1 MAETGGK
8 RMIGTMIIAFIIG
21 VWFGFTIA
29 ALMMAASEDDW
40 RGE

>member
-1 MAETGGK
+1 
-8 RMIGTMIIAFIIG
+8 MIGTMIIAFVAG

-29 ALMMAASEDDW
+29 ALMMAASEDDL